1 MKRPATDASA
11 PGPSFF
17 GAWLDRDGGLTFVR
31 RRHCRGRRRSG
42 SQRPGPSAASSDARD
57 LARSSCGGGRRDR
70 IFGGITLNATHQNRS
85 PDSLAALPAGLA
97 LPNGRRILTTQQFAS
112 AIVPVGG
119 PTGIHLTG
127 TFIWGALNDFEN
139 EPFPW

>member
-1 MKRPATDASA
+1 MLGIS
-11 PGPSFF
+11 
-17 GAWLDRDGGLTFVR
+17 LDLLAEAADGTAFV
-31 RRHCRGRRRSG
+31 
-42 SQRPGPSAASSDARD
+42 
-57 LARSSCGGGRRDR
+57 
-70 IFGGITLNATHQNRS
+70 GGITLNATHQNPS